1 MKWFSLGVAMLL
13 LFACSP
19 KEGKVYT
26 VDELA
31 ADQTLLT
38 KIIGEC
44 HNNPGELHDTPNC
57 RNAGAADGKL
67 RLERVRKALG
77 G

>member
-1 MKWFSLGVAMLL
+1 MKWFSVCVAMLFL
-13 LFACSP
+13 SSCSP
-19 KEGKVYT
+19 QAESIHT
-26 VDELA
+26 ADELA

-44 HNNPGELHDTPNC
+44 LNNPGELHDTPNC
-57 RNAGAADGKL
+57 RNAEAADGRL
-67 RLERVRKALG
+67 RPERMRKSLG